1 MTRWQMIA
9 RQIRHRKE
17 AIAPF
22 GHDATRAALDP
33 QRLTWSIL
41 HRKVA
46 NRRLQPTARGA
57 IRGHTT
63 AKPHSLD
70 LTGFVWR
77 RLAPHLP

>member
-46 NRRLQPTARGA
+46 RDGLQPTAYSLRP
-57 IRGHTT
+57 T
-63 AKPHSLD
+63 ASGRLQA
-70 LTGFVWR
+70 TGY
-77 RLAPHLP
+77 RLHRL

>member
-41 HRKVA
+41 HRKVP
-46 NRRLQPTARGA
+46 RRSDESRMTQPAACSLQLHVG
-57 IRGHTT
+57 
-63 AKPHSLD
+63 S
-70 LTGFVWR
+70 
-77 RLAPHLP
+77 